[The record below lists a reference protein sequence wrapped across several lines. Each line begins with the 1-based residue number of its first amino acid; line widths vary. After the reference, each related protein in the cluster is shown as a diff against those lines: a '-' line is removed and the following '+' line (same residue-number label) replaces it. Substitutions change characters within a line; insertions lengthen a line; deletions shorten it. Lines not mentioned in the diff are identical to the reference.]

1 MSVDLWPLPYD
12 DFATFFLILIRVSV
26 ILFMFPFFR
35 KLIDGRFSLHYIGR
49 RRNSSP
55 AEGSSSMHKVNQEA
69 LIKQSFMIGKELPNL
84 DELGIT
90 WVKNV

>member
-1 MSVDLWPLPYD
+1 MDVYVPIFEKKSLTKRL
-12 DFATFFLILIRVSV
+12 
-26 ILFMFPFFR
+26 
-35 KLIDGRFSLHYIGR
+35 KLHYIGR

-55 AEGSSSMHKVNQEA
+55 AEGSSSMHKVNQKA
-69 LIKQSFMIGKELPNL
+69 LIQQAFMIDKELPNI

>member
-1 MSVDLWPLPYD
+1 LNRYPKLKEVVWLQEEPENMGAWMFIYP
-12 DFATFFLILIRVSV
+12 FLRKFIKGRVA
-26 ILFMFPFFR
+26 LHFM
-35 KLIDGRFSLHYIGR
+35 GR

-55 AEGSSSMHKVNQEA
+55 AEGTASMHKVNQEA
-69 LIKQSFMIGKELPNL
+69 LVRQVFMIGKQLPNI